1 MLQLHQ
7 ALDLFCQGPSGQ
19 GLQVLEFQTD
29 LHQLH
34 VLGEV
39 QEPGPA
45 TTIPDNVEG
54 DLGSLRM
61 RRRPDRLI
69 STHLVSDTLALASGI
84 SGWVQ
89 VTGGWGGTVS
99 HGRLTGAITL
109 GNVYP

>member
-1 MLQLHQ
+1 M
-7 ALDLFCQGPSGQ
+7 
-19 GLQVLEFQTD
+19 
-29 LHQLH
+29 
-34 VLGEV
+34 LGEV

-89 VTGGWGGTVS
+89 VNGGWGGTVS
-99 HGRLTGAITL
+99 PGRLTGGYYGGGPDPA
-109 GNVYP
+109 GWG